1 MKKIVIVSGGFDP
14 LHSGHLEY
22 FKYAKK
28 LGDKLVVGINS
39 DQWLTEKKGKNF
51 LPFEERLALVEAIKD
66 VDEVLAFN
74 DEDGSAIN
82 LIKIVSCKYKNDMV
96 IFANGGDRSYGNVP
110 ELAYYDDDKR
120 IKFVFGVGGENKIN
134 SSSDILE
141 AWDARKT
148 IRPWG
153 TYKTLNSG
161 SSFRVKELL
170 VGPES
175 MLSMQRHNH
184 RSEHWVV
191 VEGKIFVNTIR
202 EPSSDFERDRVLV
215 SGQSFYVKKGD
226 WHQIENPTKT
236 PAKIIETWIGEYLD
250 EDDITRHGE

>member
-82 LIKIVSCKYKNDMV
+82 LIKIVIKYKF
-96 IFANGGDRSYGNVP
+96 ISLLLSS
-110 ELAYYDDDKR
+110 ESES
-120 IKFVFGVGGENKIN
+120 IKLI
-134 SSSDILE
+134 SSSVKLSSSTSLISSKL
-141 AWDARKT
+141 WDKEMV
-148 IRPWG
+148 
-153 TYKTLNSG
+153 
-161 SSFRVKELL
+161 VK
-170 VGPES
+170 
-175 MLSMQRHNH
+175 
-184 RSEHWVV
+184 
-191 VEGKIFVNTIR
+191 
-202 EPSSDFERDRVLV
+202 
-215 SGQSFYVKKGD
+215 
-226 WHQIENPTKT
+226 
-236 PAKIIETWIGEYLD
+236 
-250 EDDITRHGE
+250 